1 MTVSSDDLTLTI
13 GELASMVGVSTD
25 IIRAWERRYA
35 ALSPGRTAARHR
47 RYTMEDVE
55 TLRRVRHNVSA
66 RGLSLKLAVAEAHG
80 LSLDDAGG
88 EAEPTAIAIEA
99 PHTPDGAPWRAVVDL
114 LPSVVCVLDERGGI
128 VDANMAFARVAGVLR
143 PRLRG
148 MRFLDLV
155 ESGDRAKAARFY
167 RPRPQQRRGWELNLR
182 TPMLSGLFTF
192 DTYVLPTMTSAHI
205 VLIGR
210 DLSSSGMELWPQPP
224 APGDPSPAADG
235 DHGRGAPGT
244 RSPRSRV

>member
-1 MTVSSDDLTLTI
+1 MPDDLTLTI

-25 IIRAWERRYA
+25 IVRAWERRHA
-35 ALSPGRTAARHR
+35 ALSPVRTASHHR

-80 LSLDDAGG
+80 LPVEDTA
-88 EAEPTAIAIEA
+88 AEPQPENIAVDA
-99 PHTPDGAPWRAVVDL
+99 PHNTDGAPWRAVVDL
-114 LPSVVCVLDERGGI
+114 LPSAVCVLDHRGDI

-155 ESGDRAKAARFY
+155 EPGDRAKAARLY
-167 RPRPQQRRGWELNLR
+167 RPQPQQRRGWELNLR
-182 TPMLSGLFTF
+182 TPMLSGLFSF
-192 DTYVLPTMTSAHI
+192 DTYVLPTMTAAFI

-210 DLSSSGMELWPQPP
+210 DLSSSGMELWPQPS
-224 APGDPSPAADG
+224 GDG
-235 DHGRGAPGT
+235 
-244 RSPRSRV
+244 